1 MTPQD
6 DHRRSAPSFA
16 NHRYWAWGL
25 LLVLAATAAASL
37 MVGRYAVPPGD
48 IVRFFTALYA
58 GGEGMDAG
66 RFQELHVLLLDVR
79 LPRIVAA
86 MLIGAAL
93 ASSGTA
99 FQALFMNP
107 LVSPG
112 LLGVLAGASFGAA
125 LAMVFFD
132 HWLVVQMSAFL
143 FGLIAVG
150 FALGIAA
157 LYRENSLL
165 ILVLG
170 GIISTGLFASLLSI
184 VKFVADPYDQ
194 LPAIVM
200 WLMGRLSNVDAHTVA
215 VLVVPLLVGMFALGL
230 LSKYLNVLS
239 MGDGEA
245 TALGINVRRIRYV
258 VIFWSTLISALTVVM
273 AGRIEW
279 IGLVIPHVA
288 RFLVGPNN
296 EILVPF
302 SAILGALF
310 LLTVDNVARNLFP
323 VEIPVGVVTELIG
336 IPMFLLVLL
345 KTKKEWA

>member
-1 MTPQD
+1 MTAWD
-6 DHRRSAPSFA
+6 DSRRPAPSFVSR
-16 NHRYWAWGL
+16 HRWAWGL
-25 LLVLAATAAASL
+25 SLVLAAASAASL

-48 IVRFFTALYA
+48 ILGFFMALYA
-58 GGEGMDAG
+58 GGEGMDAS

-132 HWLVVQMSAFL
+132 HWLAVQVSAFL

-150 FALGIAA
+150 LALGIAA
-157 LYRENSLL
+157 LYRANSLL

-170 GIISTGLFASLLSI
+170 GIISTGLFASLLSL

-200 WLMGRLSNVDAHTVA
+200 WLMGRLSNVDARTVT
-215 VLVVPLLVGMFALGL
+215 VLVVPLLAGMFALGL
-230 LSKYLNVLS
+230 SAKYLNVLS

-245 TALGINVRRIRYV
+245 TALGVNVRRIRCV
-258 VIFWSTLISALTVVM
+258 VIFWATLISALTVVM

-302 SAILGALF
+302 SAVLGALF
-310 LLTVDNVARNLFP
+310 LLIVDNIARNLFP
-323 VEIPVGVVTELIG
+323 VEVPVGVVTELIG
-336 IPMFLLVLL
+336 IPIFLFVLL
-345 KTKKEWA
+345 KTRKEWA